1 MAVDTVDVRV
11 NINRNDIKIHI
22 GGGFWTDLASIF
34 KVFFKGTVVDLIN
47 TAVTQALD
55 TKIPALTNAALQEN
69 NGFFHAM
76 PNFWYDWESPSAAQV
91 TTSSWDLAMK
101 GLLFDHRY
109 PEGPQ
114 APDVAI
120 PSMPY
125 QLSSQAAEI

>member
-55 TKIPALTNAALQEN
+55 TKIPALTNAAL
-69 NGFFHAM
+69 
-76 PNFWYDWESPSAAQV
+76 
-91 TTSSWDLAMK
+91 
-101 GLLFDHRY
+101 
-109 PEGPQ
+109 
-114 APDVAI
+114 
-120 PSMPY
+120 
-125 QLSSQAAEI
+125 